1 MSRAPHGGHSL
12 QSPARRSIAARGGN
26 TIIDH
31 RRSGSARGALGAVAL
46 AACAWLSPDA
56 GAATL
61 RVCAPPP
68 ALTATQ
74 QDKLLQFSM
83 LIKDELAR
91 SGRGLALIARSG
103 TDLAR
108 FGARYSHAGFALR
121 DSTNAPWSVRQLYY
135 DCDESRPRIF
145 DQGLAGFLLDTDDP
159 AIGYVS
165 VVLLPADRSAELERL
180 ALDDRRALGLLGAT
194 YSANA
199 YPFAQLYQN
208 CNQWV
213 MELLATAWG
222 DLPDGADLRVRAQQ
236 WLKARDYEPTRFTI
250 TNPFV
255 WIGGQFISWLHNGD
269 HPPEDLEQMT
279 YRVSMPASIETFVRR
294 QHPDAQ
300 RIEFCHTDSH
310 VLIRHGWQPIAAGC
324 EPQPGDTMVPVD

>member
-1 MSRAPHGGHSL
+1 MRGSL
-12 QSPARRSIAARGGN
+12 QSAARPAITARAPISPAPGK
-26 TIIDH
+26 TIVHH
-31 RRSGSARGALGAVAL
+31 RRFAIPRGTLSALAL
-46 AACAWLSPDA
+46 AACIGLSPDA

-68 ALTATQ
+68 TLTATQ
-74 QDKLLQFSM
+74 QDKLLQFST
-83 LIKDELAR
+83 LIKDELSR

-103 TDLAR
+103 TDLTR
-108 FGARYSHAGFALR
+108 FGTRYSHTGLALR
-121 DSTNAPWSVRQLYY
+121 QSTNTPWSVRQLYY
-135 DCDESRPRIF
+135 DCDTSSPRIF

-165 VVLLPADRSAELERL
+165 VVLLPAGQSADLERL
-180 ALDDRRALGLLGAT
+180 ALDDRRALGLLGAA

-199 YPFAQLYQN
+199 YPFAQRYQN

-213 MELLATAWG
+213 VELLATAWG
-222 DLPDGADLRVRAQQ
+222 ELPDGADLRVRAQQ
-236 WLKARDYEPTRFTI
+236 WLKARDYEPTQFTI

-279 YRVSMPASIETFVRR
+279 YRVSMPASIEAFVRR

-300 RIEFCHTDSH
+300 RVEFCHTDRH
-310 VLIRHGWQPIAAGC
+310 VVIRHGWQPIAAGC
-324 EPQPGDTMVPVD
+324 EPQPGDAVIPVD